1 MASRVEEVMTVAPMV
16 VQTAAPVVDAA
27 AIMREGDVGALVVLE
42 EGRVAGII
50 TDRDIVV
57 RVVAEGRLPAK
68 TTVGEVC
75 SRDVASVESSEP
87 VAEAVRLMR
96 ERNLRRL
103 PVVEEGLPVG
113 IVSLGDL
120 AVEQQPESALADI
133 SAADPNR

>member
-1 MASRVEEVMTVAPMV
+1 MARTIEEVMTVAPMTV
-16 VQTAAPVVDAA
+16 PATAPVVDAA
-27 AIMREGDVGALVVLE
+27 RIMREGDVGAVVVLE
-42 EGRVAGII
+42 EGRVAGVI
-50 TDRDIVV
+50 TDRDIAV
-57 RVVAEGRLPAK
+57 RVVAEGRDAAE

-75 SRDVASVESSEP
+75 SRDITSVESRQPAE
-87 VAEAVRLMR
+87 EAVRLMR

-120 AVEQQPESALADI
+120 AVELDPESALADV

>member
-1 MASRVEEVMTVAPMV
+1 MARTIEEVMTVAPMTV
-16 VQTAAPVVDAA
+16 PTTAPVVDAA
-27 AIMREGDVGALVVLE
+27 RIMREGDVGAVIVLAD
-42 EGRVAGII
+42 GGVAGLV
-50 TDRDIVV
+50 TDRDIAI
-57 RVVAEGRLPAK
+57 RAVAEARDPAE

-75 SRDVASVESSEP
+75 SRDLTTVESSAP
-87 VAEAVRLMR
+87 VEQAARLMR

-120 AVEQQPESALADI
+120 AVELDPESALADV

>member
-1 MASRVEEVMTVAPMV
+1 M
-16 VQTAAPVVDAA
+16 
-27 AIMREGDVGALVVLE
+27 
-42 EGRVAGII
+42 
-50 TDRDIVV
+50 
-57 RVVAEGRLPAK
+57 
-68 TTVGEVC
+68 C
-75 SRDVASVESSEP
+75 
-87 VAEAVRLMR
+87 